1 MHSVYEINP
10 RRRRKNQR
18 GERRWRPAAGRRA
31 AGFRKR
37 SAERR
42 GGCASPP
49 LLPLPGFRL
58 QAKRVLRCLASIGDF
73 ARRFAATSPAS
84 DRSITYA
91 HILPSASSPA
101 MAKIV
106 GFAPPPRL
114 TASLCSSLP
123 PLCPAAG
130 LHLYTRC
137 IHLYTLFTS
146 VDVYRRKRLYTSV
159 RLRRLL
165 DAVFYFLGGEAA
177 PLVLLSVNP
186 CSNTG
191 SGFPSESGLKNCR
204 TAR

>member
-1 MHSVYEINP
+1 MHSVHEINP
-10 RRRRKNQR
+10 RQRRKKQR
-18 GERRWRPAAGRRA
+18 GERRWRPAAWRRA

-49 LLPLPGFRL
+49 LLSLPVFRL
-58 QAKRVLRCLASIGDF
+58 RAKRVLRCLASIGDLARCF
-73 ARRFAATSPAS
+73 APTSPAS

-91 HILPSASSPA
+91 HILPSASRPA
-101 MAKIV
+101 MTKIV

-123 PLCPAAG
+123 PLCQAAG

-146 VDVYRRKRLYTSV
+146 VDVYGRKRLYTFV

-165 DAVFYFLGGEAA
+165 KVVFYFLGGEATL
-177 PLVLLSVNP
+177 LVPLSVNP

-191 SGFPSESGLKNCR
+191 SGFPNESGLKNCR
-204 TAR
+204 TVR